1 MENINGLFELEVIKV
16 VEAYPSI
23 YTKDDVVVLLNRLRT
38 DVLYAYDANKQSES
52 ISSDDVRAFLDNIKD
67 GVECMFNRGNAEYI
81 DYDSAEFGI
90 SYDNRITIENV
101 DLNYDEVTDGLLDV
115 VNAEFDKLF
124 GKLVDN
130 NENTVNS

>member
-38 DVLYAYDANKQSES
+38 DVLYAYDASKQSES
-52 ISSDDVRAFLDNIKD
+52 ISSDDVRTFLDNIKD
-67 GVECMFNRGNAEYI
+67 GVECMFNRGNADYI
-81 DYDSAEFGI
+81 DYSSAEF
-90 SYDNRITIENV
+90 SVNYDNRIEIENV
-101 DLNYDEVTDGLLDV
+101 DLNYDEVTDGLLNV